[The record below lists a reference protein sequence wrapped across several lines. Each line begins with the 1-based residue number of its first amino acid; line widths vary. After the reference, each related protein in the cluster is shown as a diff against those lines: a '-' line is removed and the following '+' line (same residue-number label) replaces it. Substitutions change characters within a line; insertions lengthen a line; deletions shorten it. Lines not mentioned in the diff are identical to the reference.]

1 MRRRTKFAKKEE
13 RLARLLLLPAIVVIL
28 GIVLYP
34 IIRTFITSLHDMTGV
49 LDTDASFIGLH
60 NYTQVLQQGDFW
72 ASVGR
77 TVYFTG
83 VSTAVELVLGVGVAL
98 LLKAPMRWPWLFRA
112 IVVLPW
118 AIPTIVNAALW
129 RNIFSAQYGPL
140 NAALTQLGVI
150 DSYRAWLGQPF
161 EALNMVMIADIW
173 KNTSIVVFFLLAG
186 LQAVPHEVY
195 ESAHVD
201 GAGVFRRFFSIT
213 LPLMLPSIAIVVVLR
228 TVEAFKVFDIIYAM
242 TSGGPAGGTQ
252 TVAFY
257 TYVTAFSDQQLGVG
271 AALSY
276 LILGS
281 ILLLTAVYLRLLH
294 RSEMS
299 LI

>member
-1 MRRRTKFAKKEE
+1 MQEE
-13 RLARLLLLPAIVVIL
+13 RLAWLLLLPAIVVIL

-34 IIRTFITSLHDMTGV
+34 IVRTLITSLRDMTGV
-49 LDTDASFIGLH
+49 LDTNASFVGVS
-60 NYTQVLQQGDFW
+60 NYTQVLQQSDFW

-83 VSTAVELVLGVGVAL
+83 VSTAVELVLGACIAL
-98 LLKAPMRWPWLFRA
+98 LLNAPMRWAWLFRA

-129 RNIFSAQYGPL
+129 RDIFSAQYGPL
-140 NAALTQLGVI
+140 NAALTQLGLI
-150 DSYRAWLGQPF
+150 DSYHAWLGQPF
-161 EALNMVMIADIW
+161 EALNMVMVADIW
-173 KNTSIVVFFLLAG
+173 KNTSIVAFFLLAG
-186 LQAVPHEVY
+186 LQAVPHEIY

-213 LPLMLPSIAIVVVLR
+213 LPLMLPSIAVVVVLR

-242 TSGGPAGGTQ
+242 TRGGPANGTQ
-252 TVAFY
+252 TVAYY
-257 TYVTAFSDQQLGVG
+257 TYVTAFSDQQFGVG
-271 AALSY
+271 AALAY
-276 LILGS
+276 LIVLS
-281 ILLLTAVYLRLLH
+281 ILLLTAVYLRMLH